1 MRRIILIPVFL
12 MLGLAPQSS
21 PAGPSA
27 GEKWAELVEQAA
39 AREEYGLA
47 LDYLHRLESREPGN
61 PSLRRARIQL
71 LKALGAQYYR
81 DRNFLRA
88 RETYLQALDLDPENY
103 SVLRMLG
110 EIAYFSQ
117 RLEAAADYW
126 NEALA
131 LQPGDRE
138 LARLLAQLKEESAVE
153 SGLDA
158 SILANFDIRY
168 TSGSRAY
175 HIKEI
180 ENWLMEAYREIGYDF
195 NYYPDRPVVVLLY
208 TPEEFSRVR
217 STPSWVG
224 ALYDG
229 KVRLP
234 VRGDALSPREIKKI
248 LWHEYTHAVINDL
261 SGSNCPRWLHE
272 GLARYQEARIEP
284 VDLPDLGRDPDRL
297 IPLLELDRAFGFDQD
312 PARVRLAYDQAYSLA
327 GYLINRY
334 GLWRINVILRELK
347 KGIAW
352 PKAFENEFL
361 FPATDLEREWREKI

>member
-1 MRRIILIPVFL
+1 MFRRILILVVL
-12 MLGLAPQSS
+12 VLGLAPGVS

-47 LDYLHRLESREPGN
+47 LDYLRRLESQEPDN
-61 PSLRRARIQL
+61 LSLRRARVQL

-88 RETYLQALDLDPENY
+88 QETYLQTLDLDPENFHA
-103 SVLRMLG
+103 LRTLG

-131 LQPGDRE
+131 LKPGDRE

-168 TSGSRAY
+168 TSRSPAY

-217 STPSWVG
+217 TAPAWVG

-234 VRGDALSPREIKKI
+234 VRGEDHSPREIKKI
-248 LWHEYTHAVINDL
+248 LWHEYTHAVINDIC
-261 SGSNCPRWLHE
+261 GNNCPRWLHE
-272 GLARYQEARIEP
+272 GLAQYQEAKIEP

-297 IPLLELDRAFGFDQD
+297 IPLHELDRAFGFDQN
-312 PARVRLAYDQAYSLA
+312 PARVRLAYGQAYSLV

-334 GLWRINVILRELK
+334 GFWRINVILRELK
-347 KGIAW
+347 KETAW
-352 PKAFENEFL
+352 PQAFEDELL
-361 FPATDLEREWREKI
+361 FPVSDLEREWLGKI